1 MPPKTAKAPARA
13 KRTKTE
19 IQREF
24 DEIEEQSTAARESAD
39 PKM

>member
-1 MPPKTAKAPARA
+1 MPAKAAKTSIRA

-24 DEIEEQSTAARESAD
+24 DEIEE
-39 PKM
+39 